1 MSRTLARECGF
12 KLVFEYLFNKE
23 FIVEDVYE
31 DVDLSEEEK
40 AYSLQIFNA
49 VKDNLTSLENKLV
62 SFLNKPMTLKDLY
75 SLDLAIVLVAM
86 AQIDILKEDVGIAIN
101 EAVRCAKKFSS
112 DKSPSFVNGLLS
124 SIFNKRKGVE

>member
-1 MSRTLARECGF
+1 MSRTIARECGF

-23 FIVEDVYE
+23 FEIKDVYE
-31 DVDLSEEEK
+31 EVNLSEEEK
-40 AYSLQIFNA
+40 EYSLQIFNA
-49 VKDNLTSLENKLV
+49 VKDNLANLENKLV

-86 AQIDILKEDVGIAIN
+86 AQIDILKEDIGISIN
-101 EAVRCAKKFSS
+101 EAVRCAKKYSS

-124 SIFNKRKGVE
+124 SIYNKNKGDM